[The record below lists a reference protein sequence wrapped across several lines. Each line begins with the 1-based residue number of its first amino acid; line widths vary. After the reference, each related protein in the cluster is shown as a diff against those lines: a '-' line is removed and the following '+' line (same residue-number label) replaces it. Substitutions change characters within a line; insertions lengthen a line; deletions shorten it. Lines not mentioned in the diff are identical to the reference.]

1 MERITPLA
9 KILAEANG
17 IEWQNLRGT
26 GEGGMVVEQ
35 DILQYL
41 SRIMSGE
48 EEPPSTPVDAPPPDW
63 NGEDLSGAMFNADM
77 LKGAGVDADIAAFV
91 EQTRP
96 AAQPQP
102 QVPTSFTSEPL
113 TADEFELEDVP
124 QVAQTQVAQTQVA
137 QAQETQRP
145 VPAPAPSAAPAA
157 SAAAGLGSL
166 LSRLYKNDRAGD
178 SPAPTAATPATG
190 ISEVAAPSIPA
201 PSVSAPS
208 IPAPAIETP
217 KPAAPTVL
225 PDVPAPVATP
235 AARQPDF
242 TPAPVAPAASAPAPV
257 APVNTA
263 PIPAAPAPTA
273 PASTVPA
280 TPIPGGQAAPSAATW
295 FGVYLRRDADMR
307 AAQDLAGQLGEALE
321 QDVPLALLVARAAQ
335 RHAGL
340 LGLGSVAL
348 DGGQGG
354 QGARTV
360 REGAIREV
368 LGGLQSSVSG
378 TPDLLVVDAAAHGL
392 DDLHYPHTLTLSVGR
407 VQGGRA
413 SLSLNGQADTAQAA
427 QFLAR
432 VAETLEKPIVLV
444 L

>member
-26 GEGGMVVEQ
+26 GDGGMVVEQ

-63 NGEDLSGAMFNADM
+63 NGEDLSGGMFNADM

-96 AAQPQP
+96 AAQPQ
-102 QVPTSFTSEPL
+102 VPTSFTPAPL
-113 TADEFELEDVP
+113 SAEEFELEDVP
-124 QVAQTQVAQTQVA
+124 EVAQTVAQTQAEQMPA
-137 QAQETQRP
+137 PAP
-145 VPAPAPSAAPAA
+145 AASAAPAPSAA
-157 SAAAGLGSL
+157 SGLGSL
-166 LSRLYKNDRAGD
+166 LSRLYKNDKAED
-178 SPAPTAATPATG
+178 SPAPTAATSSPV
-190 ISEVAAPSIPA
+190 IPEVAAPSVPASVPA
-201 PSVSAPS
+201 PSITTPGISAPS
-208 IPAPAIETP
+208 IQTPGLQKPGGEAPQ
-217 KPAAPTVL
+217 PAAPAVV

-235 AARQPDF
+235 AARQPEF
-242 TPAPVAPAASAPAPV
+242 TPAPVAPAASVPAVPASTAPA
-257 APVNTA
+257 A
-263 PIPAAPAPTA
+263 TA
-273 PASTVPA
+273 PASTAPA
-280 TPIPGGQAAPSAATW
+280 APTSGGQAAPSGATW
-295 FGVYLRRDADMR
+295 FGVYLRRDADIR

-340 LGLGSVAL
+340 LNLGSVAL
-348 DGGQGG
+348 DGA

-368 LGGLQSSVSG
+368 LSGLHGSFTG

-407 VQGGRA
+407 VQDGRA